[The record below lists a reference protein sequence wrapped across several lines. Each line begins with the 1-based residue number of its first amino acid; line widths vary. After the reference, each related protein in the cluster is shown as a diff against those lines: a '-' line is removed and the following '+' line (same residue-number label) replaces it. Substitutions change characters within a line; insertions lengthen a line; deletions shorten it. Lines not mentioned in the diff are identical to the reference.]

1 MKPSS
6 ISSIMALGKVVT
18 AAEGRMTAYEIRQS
32 YANAKYPKEQIKIL
46 AQLNLC
52 TTADIKAILEH
63 KADELPP
70 PGSKPKKQSNR
81 KPRISPEVWQ
91 EINEK
96 YKSGEYTKKKLAEM
110 YGVSQATLS
119 NHINVSRETA
129 SLPDTSEQDATE
141 LREGAER
148 NEPAPIADR
157 IQYVYELAAEIVEY
171 IGQKYREV
179 DRISVTKDAN
189 EIYVLVGH
197 KNASIEI
204 TQKKGEP
211 EDEQPYYQR
220 SRDNGRRGI

>member
-1 MKPSS
+1 
-6 ISSIMALGKVVT
+6 
-18 AAEGRMTAYEIRQS
+18 MTAYEIRQS

-52 TTADIKAILEH
+52 TQDDIKAILEH
-63 KADELPP
+63 KTDELPP

-96 YKSGEYTKKKLAEM
+96 YKSGEYTQKKLDEM

-148 NEPAPIADR
+148 NEPAPIADPIR
-157 IQYVYELAAEIVEY
+157 SVYEIAAEIVEH
-171 IGQKYREV
+171 ICKKYLGV
-179 DRISVTKDAN
+179 DRISFTKDGN
-189 EIYVLVGH
+189 ENRILVAHGGVH
-197 KNASIEI
+197 VEI
-204 TQKKGEP
+204 IQKKGET

-220 SRDNGRRGI
+220 SRDNGRRCI